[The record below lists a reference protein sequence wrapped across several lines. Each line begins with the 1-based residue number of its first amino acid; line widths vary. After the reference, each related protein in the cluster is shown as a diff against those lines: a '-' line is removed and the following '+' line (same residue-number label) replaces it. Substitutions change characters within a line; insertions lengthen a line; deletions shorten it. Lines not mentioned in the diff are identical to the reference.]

1 MKEVLCIEQLT
12 KKIITG
18 NQEEREL
25 IKQLDL
31 SLNQGDFVTVLGGN
45 GAGKSTLFNLISGTM
60 LPSSGYIEVNGT
72 DVTMMKEERRAR
84 VIARVFQ
91 DPKLGTAPR
100 MTVAENLLLAMKRG
114 EKRRLLPRRLEAS
127 LPYFEDLTK
136 ELGNGLEKHLL
147 QPTGALSG
155 GQRQSL
161 SLLMATLDNPSL
173 LLLDEHTAAL
183 DPKTADRL
191 MHLTAEKVKEKNL
204 TALMITHKME
214 DALTYGNKLLVLE
227 QGRIKYFFNESE
239 KAALTKI
246 DLLNFF

>member
-1 MKEVLCIEQLT
+1 MKEVLRIEQLT

-31 SLNQGDFVTVLGGN
+31 SLNQGDFVAVLGGN

-60 LPSSGYIEVNGT
+60 LPTSGYIEVNGT

-100 MTVAENLLLAMKRG
+100 MTVAENLLLAMKRD

-147 QPTGALSG
+147 QPTGA
-155 GQRQSL
+155 R
-161 SLLMATLDNPSL
+161 
-173 LLLDEHTAAL
+173 
-183 DPKTADRL
+183 
-191 MHLTAEKVKEKNL
+191 
-204 TALMITHKME
+204 
-214 DALTYGNKLLVLE
+214 
-227 QGRIKYFFNESE
+227 SE
-239 KAALTKI
+239 ERRVGK
-246 DLLNFF
+246 